1 MKPTTIFVLFLFTA
15 VLFMA
20 GALFFA
26 ADRAVQA
33 EYAHRAQS
41 ESVIATRITQYQDG
55 LTGEKA
61 GTFTGG
67 GMLTAVLAFTVMFT
81 ALGTFMGKEG
91 LTGVLRQL
99 HRMKPKKPRSH
110 PAVYPAPVNVPMNA
124 PAPLALPDY
133 TPRRDELTTAVNTPT
148 REGGQDANAIQW
160 T

>member
-1 MKPTTIFVLFLFTA
+1 MKPSTIFVLFLFTA

-33 EYAHRAQS
+33 EYAYRAQS

-99 HRMKPKKPRSH
+99 HRMKPKKARSQ
-110 PAVYPAPVNVPMNA
+110 PTNYPTPVNM
-124 PAPLALPDY
+124 PAPLALPEY
-133 TPRRDELTTAVNTPT
+133 TPRREELTTAVNTPT